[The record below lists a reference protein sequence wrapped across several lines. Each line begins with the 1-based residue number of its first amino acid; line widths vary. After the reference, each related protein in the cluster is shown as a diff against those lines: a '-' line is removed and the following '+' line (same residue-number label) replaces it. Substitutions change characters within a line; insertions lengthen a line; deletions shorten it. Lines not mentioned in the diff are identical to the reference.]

1 MSLSKPELSS
11 LRLRPFV
18 AGPDEYK
25 RPQQVHK
32 SGKYYQ
38 VMLVELGHSPS
49 RETTATLSH
58 KADGWSGLLVF
69 DLSSLQ
75 LRLQLR
81 KEGGGTPVPPLP
93 AQRYLNEV
101 AAGYESIVLHVEIVA
116 CLHGNVRR
124 ELGHALVPS
133 AMEAFVAN
141 GCENTG
147 PLHMCL
153 RVFGLCWFRLPH
165 GRPQTARNSPF
176 RFVEQL
182 VRRSNGLLDVVENHA
197 YTVRLAGGN
206 LQFRTA
212 ENKLVAG
219 THHEFEQYALRLAGA
234 RGYEGWVLQFAED
247 YFELAESE
255 GRAWKCPPTYDD
267 SFGKPRE
274 RCKLKIKQLPL
285 VHGLAVKVNNAE
297 TDEMAIWLY
306 GRAGSRADPEQRLRY
321 LANVTD
327 HPVIAQTLDKQGK
340 TVGPNYRDKQ
350 DRQQWYQP
358 PLAAVINAGLAF
370 SVQATGLSTRGY
382 IQGVKFTGTR
392 LMPSICFAELST
404 PDDLLGDNP
413 HALAVKACVREYRTA
428 LENGPNNAQALEY
441 GDSNPFAPDTPMAA
455 RKQKKPLRVPVARSP
470 SPPAKV
476 QRALTPERPA
486 QVQRAPTPVIA
497 HDAVILLD
505 PYVFG
510 PARAALLKRVLRKS
524 MPKAK
529 FVNAAGRSVTLVVS
543 DGPGIGRMPGPCR
556 CSDIKALCHPDVQFA
571 TKEQA
576 LRPSG
581 R

>member
-1 MSLSKPELSS
+1 
-11 LRLRPFV
+11 
-18 AGPDEYK
+18 
-25 RPQQVHK
+25 
-32 SGKYYQ
+32 
-38 VMLVELGHSPS
+38 MLVELGHSPS

-274 RCKLKIKQLPL
+274 RCKLKIKQLPQ
-285 VHGLAVKVNNAE
+285 VHALAVKVNNAE

-306 GRAGSRADPEQRLRY
+306 GRNGSKTDPARTLRY
-321 LANVTD
+321 LADVTD
-327 HPVIAQTLDKQGK
+327 HPIITGGLNQAGK
-340 TVGPNYRDKQ
+340 TVGVNYSSEEEKQ
-350 DRQQWYQP
+350 MAYKP
-358 PLAAVINAGLAF
+358 TLANVINAGVPF
-370 SVQATGLSTRGY
+370 KVEATSLTTRGFLS
-382 IQGVKFTGTR
+382 GVKITNTHR
-392 LMPSICFAELST
+392 MPTTAFDELSNA
-404 PDDLLGDNP
+404 DELLADNP
-413 HALAVKACVREYRTA
+413 HALAVKACVQEYHQILAARKDDA
-428 LENGPNNAQALEY
+428 EMMQALEY
-441 GDSNPFAPDTPMAA
+441 GDSNPFTPIKPAA
-455 RKQKKPLRVPVARSP
+455 RKQKKPQAAAARSP